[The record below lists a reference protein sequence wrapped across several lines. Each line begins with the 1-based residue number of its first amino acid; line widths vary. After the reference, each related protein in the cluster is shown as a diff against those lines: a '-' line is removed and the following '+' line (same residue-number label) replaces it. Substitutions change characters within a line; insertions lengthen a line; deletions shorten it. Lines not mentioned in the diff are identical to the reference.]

1 MCLEETLRVKDFACE
16 AVLENLQQTCP
27 QVALFWNRISLE
39 IIMVTKSAP
48 LDLILGIPRK
58 LNAV

>member
-1 MCLEETLRVKDFACE
+1 MSRRETSKDLACE

-39 IIMVTKSAP
+39 IITVTESVP
-48 LDLILGIPRK
+48 LDLILGIARK